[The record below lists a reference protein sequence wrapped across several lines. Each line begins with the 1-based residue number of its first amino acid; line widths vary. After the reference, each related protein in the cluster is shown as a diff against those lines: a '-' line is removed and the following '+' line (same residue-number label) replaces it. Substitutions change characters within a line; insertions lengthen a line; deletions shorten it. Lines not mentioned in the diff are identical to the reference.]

1 MKKSRKYMAVY
12 GMAGAAALTGLGIGM
27 VLGPGSAL
35 ADTNSGTSTT
45 ISTAAANA
53 TANRGTPPA
62 NRPSPGPRVD
72 DLSIAAQTIGIS
84 EADLRSALQN
94 GQSIADVA
102 KAHNVDE
109 QKVIDAIVATHTKAI
124 DQAVTDGKLTQARA
138 DQMKTD
144 LATRVKS
151 HVEQAGMPAG
161 RSGPR
166 GGPAADGVNR
176 PNDVAIAASTIGVS
190 ESDLRTALQNNQ
202 SIADVAK
209 AHNVDEQKV
218 IDAIS
223 AADTKAIDQAVTD
236 GKLTQTQADQMKS
249 NLPAHVKDEVERT
262 GMPGPGGPGGHGPG
276 GHGHGFGGPGGPGG
290 QPPADGGSTSAAPTT
305 GSTSA

>member
-12 GMAGAAALTGLGIGM
+12 GVAGAAALTGLGIGM

-35 ADTNSGTSTT
+35 ADTNSRTSTT
-45 ISTAAANA
+45 ISTATTNA

-109 QKVIDAIVATHTKAI
+109 QKVIDAI
-124 DQAVTDGKLTQARA
+124 
-138 DQMKTD
+138 
-144 LATRVKS
+144 
-151 HVEQAGMPAG
+151 
-161 RSGPR
+161 
-166 GGPAADGVNR
+166 
-176 PNDVAIAASTIGVS
+176 
-190 ESDLRTALQNNQ
+190 
-202 SIADVAK
+202 
-209 AHNVDEQKV
+209 
-218 IDAIS
+218 S

-236 GKLTQTQADQMKS
+236 GKLTPTQADQMKS

-262 GMPGPGGPGGHGPG
+262 GMPGPGGHGPG